1 MALEGATCR
10 ERLEQNAV
18 KWHIRTS
25 VSPTP
30 GTSRA
35 PQVFSG
41 CWGEE
46 VGSGWWG
53 QLEMVHRELILSFLP
68 PATEGK

>member
-1 MALEGATCR
+1 M
-10 ERLEQNAV
+10 
-18 KWHIRTS
+18 
-25 VSPTP
+25 SPTP